1 VRGDILKWNRPS
13 IVHCSL
19 MKRTRAIESQQA
31 SPEMWHILTESSVPV
46 AEFALALSRSTD
58 VVSWLPSMSLFGVLR
73 NRTQSG
79 VSKESSR
86 WRKVHFPLQRGYSR
100 FSSGPLSQVFN
111 KVQGLLSR
119 ESRAPERSALICTTS
134 FWAPV
139 AQLWPGPII
148 YYATDLTFA
157 YEGLRSGRV
166 RSADRALC
174 RIADLVCP
182 NSANL
187 ASYFV
192 DQCYCPPD
200 RVIVLPNATRAAN
213 IRSLPCDFPDLL
225 PGDVPPLPR
234 PIAGVIGNMAGNVDW
249 TLMLKTIEHSPRYSW
264 LFVGPTSMAIRDR
277 REREARAT
285 VMRSGRVCFIGP
297 KPYQDLF
304 RYARALDVAIMPY
317 RKLEPTY
324 SGSATRFYEHLAAGR
339 PILATRGVEELLHK
353 QPLLYLVDGWAELVR
368 ELERLRKEPQD
379 GHQETRR
386 LASQFET
393 WETRARSMVEALHR
407 IKCIPK

>member
-1 VRGDILKWNRPS
+1 
-13 IVHCSL
+13 

-86 WRKVHFPLQRGYSR
+86 WRKVQFPLQRGYSR

-187 ASYFV
+187 ASYFL

-200 RVIVLPNATRAAN
+200 RVVVLPNATRAAN
-213 IRSLPCDFPDLL
+213 IRSLPCGFPDLL

-304 RYARALDVAIMPY
+304 RYARALDVAVMPY

-353 QPLLYLVDGWAELVR
+353 QPLLHLVDGWAELVR

-379 GHQETRR
+379 GQEEARR
-386 LASQFET
+386 LTSQCET

-407 IKCIPK
+407 LKCIPK

>member
-1 VRGDILKWNRPS
+1 VEQAED
-13 IVHCSL
+13 
-19 MKRTRAIESQQA
+19 RTLQLHDRIPAIDSQQA

-58 VVSWLPSMSLFGVLR
+58 VVSWLPSMSLFGILR
-73 NRTQSG
+73 KGTQSS
-79 VSKESSR
+79 VSEESSR
-86 WRKVHFPLQRGYSR
+86 LRKVHFPLQRGYSR
-100 FSSGPLSQVFN
+100 FSSGPLFQSFS
-111 KVQGLLSR
+111 KIEGLLSL
-119 ESRAPERSALICTTS
+119 ESRAPERSALVCTTS

-148 YYATDLTFA
+148 YYATDFTFA

-187 ASYFV
+187 ASYFL

-200 RVIVLPNATRAAN
+200 RIVVLPNATRAAN
-213 IRSLPCDFPDLL
+213 IRSLPCSFPDPL

-249 TLMLKTIEHSPRYSW
+249 TLLRNTIEHSPRYSW

-277 REREARAT
+277 RERAARTT
-285 VMRSGRVCFIGP
+285 VMRSGRACFIGP

-304 RYARALDVAIMPY
+304 RYARALDVAVMPY

-339 PILATRGVEELLHK
+339 PILATRSVEELLHK
-353 QPLLYLVDGWAELVR
+353 QPLLHLVDGWAELVR

-379 GHQETRR
+379 GHEETRR
-386 LASQFET
+386 LASQSET
-393 WETRARSMVEALHR
+393 WEARAQTMVEALHR
-407 IKCIPK
+407 MKRIPK